1 MDTNNC
7 QRITRNIRKPGG
19 VGDFN
24 FCTFIQNH
32 NGLISMSSEISA
44 SAYYHPFSRHRL
56 RLVGRTGGGL
66 HPAFYSSPNGDI
78 VEHRIC
84 EITRDSGYSPPPPN
98 PPKPPSLFGKK
109 HQIFKKSKSMKLVF

>member
-32 NGLISMSSEISA
+32 NGLISMSSEIPA
-44 SAYYHPFSRHRL
+44 SAYYHPL
-56 RLVGRTGGGL
+56 AGIVKLTRTNRETD
-66 HPAFYSSPNGDI
+66 F
-78 VEHRIC
+78 
-84 EITRDSGYSPPPPN
+84 
-98 PPKPPSLFGKK
+98 
-109 HQIFKKSKSMKLVF
+109 

>member
-32 NGLISMSSEISA
+32 NGLISMSSEIPA
-44 SAYYHPFSRHRL
+44 SAYYHPL
-56 RLVGRTGGGL
+56 TV
-66 HPAFYSSPNGDI
+66 
-78 VEHRIC
+78 
-84 EITRDSGYSPPPPN
+84 ITH
-98 PPKPPSLFGKK
+98 F
-109 HQIFKKSKSMKLVF
+109 